1 MTEKKEPPK
10 NLIDLRIDSLLK
22 QLGNRVN
29 FWEEANIE
37 EAWKLAANSYHG
49 WDHYSENRKELPG
62 GLIERPVMA
71 GKKTIGWAFIG
82 RKDLDKPR
90 GWKYGIVGF
99 NGMLSPLGNFPNKI

>member
-1 MTEKKEPPK
+1 MAETERRPK
-10 NLIDLRIDSLLK
+10 DLIDLRIDSLLR
-22 QLGNRVN
+22 QLGNKVN
-29 FWEEANIE
+29 FWEEANVE

-49 WDHYSENRKELPG
+49 WDHYLENRNELPG

-82 RKDLDKPR
+82 RKDLDRPR

-99 NGMLSPLGNFPNKI
+99 NGAIASLGNFPNKI